1 MAHAHPH
8 THGAGCGHGL
18 AAAQLDRAMAA
29 GVALNTL
36 FVAVEAAAG
45 VTAGSL
51 ALLADAG
58 HNAGDVLG
66 LLLAWGASWLARRPP
81 SRRYTWGLRRSTIY
95 AALGNAVLLL
105 LACSGIAWEAVHRLR
120 FPEAV
125 AGPIVIAVAGW
136 IQGALGLGFPMVAT
150 PLIAAATNMQFAV
163 VMVVIPCIATVI
175 VSILRSPGSAGVVRR
190 FWWISI
196 VALLGAAVGAR
207 LFVLFPGFPYAL
219 LLAGVILFYLNLDRL
234 GLSEWPVMKR
244 NEKKFGLLFG
254 FLGGLS
260 ETTANIAAPPL
271 IIYYLGIGLPP
282 LMLVPA
288 MNISFLVGKSTQFAT
303 LAASGIASPMH
314 WLVTLPLAVIA
325 TVASLYGSR
334 VRSRIDGETYRI
346 WMRRML
352 LTMALILLTQ
362 VAYQQLRT

>member
-105 LACSGIAWEAVHRLR
+105 LACGGIAWEAANRLR
-120 FPEAV
+120 FPEPV
-125 AGPIVIAVAGW
+125 AGPIVIAVAAMG
-136 IQGALGLGFPMVAT
+136 
-150 PLIAAATNMQFAV
+150 
-163 VMVVIPCIATVI
+163 VVINTLSALLFVKGHGDANVRGAFLHLAADAA
-175 VSILRSPGSAGVVRR
+175 VSLGVV
-190 FWWISI
+190 
-196 VALLGAAVGAR
+196 
-207 LFVLFPGFPYAL
+207 
-219 LLAGVILFYLNLDRL
+219 LAGVAIVLTGATWID
-234 GLSEWPVMKR
+234 PVV
-244 NEKKFGLLFG
+244 
-254 FLGGLS
+254 S
-260 ETTANIAAPPL
+260 
-271 IIYYLGIGLPP
+271 
-282 LMLVPA
+282 
-288 MNISFLVGKSTQFAT
+288 
-303 LAASGIASPMH
+303 
-314 WLVTLPLAVIA
+314 LAVAVMI
-325 TVASLYGSR
+325 VAGTWGLFRESLDLALDAVPRGVEPEAIEAALTSLPGVTEVHDLHVWGASTSEISLTAHLVAVDGTNHDQLLADAEAVLRERFR
-334 VRSRIDGETYRI
+334 VAHSTIQIEGPAACDQCRQRPADT
-346 WMRRML
+346 L
-352 LTMALILLTQ
+352 
-362 VAYQQLRT
+362 

>member
-105 LACSGIAWEAVHRLR
+105 LACGGIAWEAANRLR
-120 FPEAV
+120 FPEPV
-125 AGPIVIAVAGW
+125 AGPIVIAVAAMG
-136 IQGALGLGFPMVAT
+136 
-150 PLIAAATNMQFAV
+150 
-163 VMVVIPCIATVI
+163 VVINTLSALLFVKGHGDANVRGAFLHLAADAA
-175 VSILRSPGSAGVVRR
+175 VSLGVV
-190 FWWISI
+190 
-196 VALLGAAVGAR
+196 
-207 LFVLFPGFPYAL
+207 
-219 LLAGVILFYLNLDRL
+219 LAGVAIVLTGATWID
-234 GLSEWPVMKR
+234 PVV
-244 NEKKFGLLFG
+244 
-254 FLGGLS
+254 S
-260 ETTANIAAPPL
+260 
-271 IIYYLGIGLPP
+271 
-282 LMLVPA
+282 
-288 MNISFLVGKSTQFAT
+288 
-303 LAASGIASPMH
+303 
-314 WLVTLPLAVIA
+314 LAVAVMI
-325 TVASLYGSR
+325 VAGTWGLFRESLDLALDAVPRGVEPEAIEAALTALPGVTEVHDLHVWGASTSEISLTAHLVAVDGTNHDQLLADAEAVLRERFR
-334 VRSRIDGETYRI
+334 VAHSTIQIEGPAACEQCRQRPADT
-346 WMRRML
+346 L
-352 LTMALILLTQ
+352 
-362 VAYQQLRT
+362 